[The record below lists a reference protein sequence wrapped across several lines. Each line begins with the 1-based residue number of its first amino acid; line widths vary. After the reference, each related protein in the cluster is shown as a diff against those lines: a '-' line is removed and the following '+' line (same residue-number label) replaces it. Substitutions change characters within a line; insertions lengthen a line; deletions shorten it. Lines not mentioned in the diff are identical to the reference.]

1 MKSARANAQ
10 IAESLATLTHLLARG
25 DDPSRDGE
33 KRLDRFLKHKPS
45 FFVGGFNPDGA
56 VKEEANQWW
65 KNAKLRLG
73 DRDVVITWEMF
84 KREFFNKYFPA
95 DVKNKKVVEFM
106 KLEQGNMSVMEY
118 AAKFESLCA
127 FSPHYNTPE
136 AENDKCVKFE
146 SGLRPDIKHIIGFA
160 EIRNFTTLVAKARIC
175 DEDGK
180 AKSNYFKVVRGKS
193 QDRAKPYEVKGKGSA
208 RGGKGKEKVDSDKC
222 YRCGK
227 NGHRSFE
234 CKKDKDVCYSCGK
247 EGHKSKKCKA
257 TTPTCFNCGE
267 EGHKS
272 PECKKPKKV
281 MGKVFA
287 LNGEG
292 ADQVDNLIR
301 GTCFIHDTPLIAIID
316 TGATHSFISM
326 DCMKRLNI
334 PVYEMS
340 GCMNIETPASGSVIT
355 RLVCRNCPVSV
366 FGRHFGMDLVCIPLS
381 GIDVIFGMNWLVF
394 NQVHINC
401 CEKTVIFP
409 KSEGSLSLMNGEEV
423 KESLNDHGELFVVF
437 GSLKLEGGVKL
448 EELLV
453 VSEFSDVFPED
464 ISDLPPEREVEFGI
478 DLVPGTSPI
487 SMAPYRMSAS
497 ELNELKKQ
505 LEELL
510 EKKFIRPS
518 VSPWGAPV
526 LLVKKKEGS
535 MRLCIDYRQLNKAT
549 IKNKY
554 PLPRIDDLM
563 DQLVGACVFSK
574 IDLRSGYHQ
583 IRVKTE
589 DVPKTAFRTRI
600 FHSFLDKFVV
610 VFIDDILVY
619 SKSEEEHKEHLRIV
633 LQVLKEKKFGGIAA
647 DPAKVDAVMKWG
659 TPESVSEIRSF
670 LGLAGYYRRFI
681 EGFSKMALP
690 LTLLTRKDQAFVWD
704 EKCEKSFQELKKKL
718 TTVPVLILP
727 DAKESFVVY
736 CDASKLGLGG
746 VLMQKGKV
754 VAYASRQLKVHE
766 RNYPTYDLE
775 LAAVV
780 FALKKELN
788 MRQRRWLEFLKD
800 YDFELSYHPGKANVV
815 ADALSR
821 KSLHMSS
828 LMTKELEL
836 IEEFRDLSLV
846 CEVTSNSVKL
856 GMLKLTNP
864 FLEKI
869 RECQKEDEKL
879 MESGTDSIA
888 MDFVGGLPKI
898 AKGNEVI
905 WVVVDRLTKSAHFIA
920 IKVGTLVPKLAE
932 IYVEQIIRLHGIPS
946 SIVSDRDPKFTSR
959 FWESLQEALGTK
971 LRLSSAYHP
980 QTDGQSER
988 TIQSL
993 EDLLR
998 ACVLEQGE
1006 SWDSCLPLI
1015 EFTYNNSFHS
1025 SIGMAPFEALYG
1037 RRCRTPLCWYESG
1050 ETVVLGP
1057 DIVQETTEKIR
1068 MIQEK
1073 MKASQSRQKSYHDK
1087 KRKDV
1092 EFQEGDHV
1100 FLRVTSTT
1108 GVGRAFKSKKLTSKF
1123 IGPYQISER
1132 IGKVAYRIALP
1143 ITLSNLHDVFH
1154 VSQLRKYVSD
1164 PSHVIESDDIQVN
1177 DNLTIETIPLRI
1189 EGREVKKLRN
1199 KEIASVKVIW
1209 GGSAGENATWEL
1221 ESKMK
1226 SSYPDLFSEP
1236 CSATFSPMLAG
1247 RGSARLLV
1255 EARRCSPENP
1265 KCSVFLA
1272 DSSLGLAGRD

>member
-1 MKSARANAQ
+1 MTSARANAQ

-25 DDPSRDGE
+25 DDPARDGD
-33 KRLDRFLKHKPS
+33 KCLDRFLKHKPS
-45 FFVGGFNPDGA
+45 FFVGGFNPDAA
-56 VKEEANQWW
+56 VKWVEEVEIIFDAIECANENKLALGTYVLREEANQWW

-73 DRDVVITWEMF
+73 DR
-84 KREFFNKYFPA
+84 A

-106 KLEQGNMSVMEY
+106 KLEQGNMSVAEY

-160 EIRNFTTLVAKARIC
+160 EIRNFTTLVAKAKIC

-180 AKSNYFKVVRGKS
+180 AKSNYFKAVRGKS
-193 QDRAKPYEVKGKGSA
+193 QDRVKPYDTKGKGNV
-208 RGGKGKEKVDSDKC
+208 RGGKGKEKVENDKC

-227 NGHRSFE
+227 IGHRSFE
-234 CKKDKDVCYSCGK
+234 CKKDKDVCYNCGK
-247 EGHKSKKCKA
+247 EGHRSKECKA

-272 PECKKPKKV
+272 LECKKPKKV
-281 MGKVFA
+281 TGKVFA

-292 ADQVDNLIR
+292 TDQVDNLIR

-334 PVYEMS
+334 HVFEMS

-394 NQVHINC
+394 NQVHINY

-409 KSEGSLSLMNGEEV
+409 KSEGSLSLMYGGEV
-423 KESLNDHGELFVVF
+423 KESLNDHGELFMVF
-437 GSLKLEGGVKL
+437 GSLKLEGGAKL
-448 EELLV
+448 EEIPV
-453 VSEFSDVFPED
+453 VGEFSDVFSED

-487 SMAPYRMSAS
+487 SMTPYRMSAS
-497 ELNELKKQ
+497 ELNELKKL

-554 PLPRIDDLM
+554 PLLRIDDLM

-574 IDLRSGYHQ
+574 IDLRSGYHH

-589 DVPKTAFRTRI
+589 DVPKIAFRTWYGHYEYTVMPFGVTNAPGVFMEYMNRI

-633 LQVLKEKKFGGIAA
+633 LQVLKEKKLYAKLSKCEFCLKEVSFLGHVISSGGITV

-718 TTVPVLILP
+718 TTTPVLILH

-736 CDASKLGLGG
+736 CDGSKLGLGG

-766 RNYPTYDLE
+766 RNYPTHDLE

-780 FALKKELN
+780 FALKVWRHYLYGS
-788 MRQRRWLEFLKD
+788 RWLEFLKD

-828 LMTKELEL
+828 LMAQELE
-836 IEEFRDLSLV
+836 SG
-846 CEVTSNSVKL
+846 NVK
-856 GMLKLTNP
+856 K
-864 FLEKI
+864 
-869 RECQKEDEKL
+869 DEKL
-879 MESGTDSIA
+879 MKRVALVIEGQEN
-888 MDFVGGLPKI
+888 DFKI
-898 AKGNEVI
+898 DENGVVKFRGRVCVPDVPELKKMIFDEV
-905 WVVVDRLTKSAHFIA
+905 
-920 IKVGTLVPKLAE
+920 
-932 IYVEQIIRLHGIPS
+932 
-946 SIVSDRDPKFTSR
+946 FT
-959 FWESLQEALGTK
+959 Q
-971 LRLSSAYHP
+971 
-980 QTDGQSER
+980 
-988 TIQSL
+988 
-993 EDLLR
+993 
-998 ACVLEQGE
+998 VLEWLLLKLCMGE
-1006 SWDSCLPLI
+1006 DVVR
-1015 EFTYNNSFHS
+1015 
-1025 SIGMAPFEALYG
+1025 PFV
-1037 RRCRTPLCWYESG
+1037 ESA
-1050 ETVVLGP
+1050 E
-1057 DIVQETTEKIR
+1057 
-1068 MIQEK
+1068 
-1073 MKASQSRQKSYHDK
+1073 SYHDK

-1100 FLRVTSTT
+1100 FLRLTSTT
-1108 GVGRAFKSKKLTSKF
+1108 GVERALKSKKLTSKF

-1132 IGKVAYRIALP
+1132 IGKITYRIALP
-1143 ITLSNLHDVFH
+1143 VTLSNLHDVFY

-1164 PSHVIESDDIQVN
+1164 PSHVIESDDIQVK

-1209 GGSAGENATWEL
+1209 GGPAGENAT
-1221 ESKMK
+1221 
-1226 SSYPDLFSEP
+1226 SYPDLFP
-1236 CSATFSPMLAG
+1236 
-1247 RGSARLLV
+1247 GSARKL
-1255 EARRCSPENP
+1255 AKSRRCSPEIL
-1265 KCSVFLA
+1265 KCSVFVVGELA
-1272 DSSLGLAGRD
+1272 GARQKTHNVLFSSPRSSLDFAGRYFLTWKLFFN

>member
-1 MKSARANAQ
+1 MSHCSSVVSCPFALVVVTPCWGLALIGFMPSVAFRLCLFMMMTMTSAHANAQ

-25 DDPSRDGE
+25 DDPARDGE
-33 KRLDRFLKHKPS
+33 KRLDRFLKHKPY

-56 VKEEANQWW
+56 VKWVEEVEIIFDAMDC
-65 KNAKLRLG
+65 
-73 DRDVVITWEMF
+73 DRGVVITWEMF

-106 KLEQGNMSVMEY
+106 KLEQVNMSVAEY

-180 AKSNYFKVVRGKS
+180 AKSNYFKAVRGKS

-208 RGGKGKEKVDSDKC
+208 RGGKGKEKVDNDKC

-227 NGHRSFE
+227 SGHRSFE
-234 CKKDKDVCYSCGK
+234 CKKDKDVCYNCGK
-247 EGHKSKKCKA
+247 EGHKSKECKA

-281 MGKVFA
+281 TGKVFA

-340 GCMNIETPASGSVIT
+340 GCMNIETPASGLVIT

-409 KSEGSLSLMNGEEV
+409 KSEGSLALM
-423 KESLNDHGELFVVF
+423 KESLNDYGGLFMVF
-437 GSLKLEGGVKL
+437 GSLNLEGGANL
-448 EELLV
+448 EEI
-453 VSEFSDVFPED
+453 P
-464 ISDLPPEREVEFGI
+464 EVEFSI

-563 DQLVGACVFSK
+563 DQLVGACVFSS

-589 DVPKTAFRTRI
+589 DVPKTAFRTRYGHYEYTVMPFGVTNAPGVFMEYMNRI
-600 FHSFLDKFVV
+600 FHSLLDKFVV

-633 LQVLKEKKFGGIAA
+633 LQVLKEKKLY
-647 DPAKVDAVMKWG
+647 AKLSKCEFWLK
-659 TPESVSEIRSF
+659 EIRSF
-670 LGLAGYYRRFI
+670 LGLAGNYRRFI

-690 LTLLTRKDQAFVWD
+690 LTLLTRKDQAFVWN
-704 EKCEKSFQELKKKL
+704 EKCEKSFLELKKKL
-718 TTVPVLILP
+718 TTAPVLILP

-766 RNYPTYDLE
+766 RNYPTHDLE

-780 FALKKELN
+780 FTLKKELN

-815 ADALSR
+815 ADAMSR
-821 KSLHMSS
+821 KSMHTSS
-828 LMTKELEL
+828 LMAKELEL

-846 CEVTSNSVKL
+846 CEVTSNSVKS

-864 FLEKI
+864 FLKKI
-869 RECQKEDEKL
+869 RECQKDDEKL
-879 MESGTDSIA
+879 MKRVALVIEGQENDFKIDENGVVKFRGRVCVPDVPELKKMIFDEGHKSGLSIHP
-888 MDFVGGLPKI
+888 GLVKMYQDLKKLFWWPRMKKEI
-898 AKGNEVI
+898 AEYVYAEGKRAFNHEQKL
-905 WVVVDRLTKSAHFIA
+905 LTI
-920 IKVGTLVPKLAE
+920 TNTNCL
-932 IYVEQIIRLHGIPS
+932 
-946 SIVSDRDPKFTSR
+946 SITNK
-959 FWESLQEALGTK
+959 K
-971 LRLSSAYHP
+971 H
-980 QTDGQSER
+980 
-988 TIQSL
+988 
-993 EDLLR
+993 
-998 ACVLEQGE
+998 
-1006 SWDSCLPLI
+1006 
-1015 EFTYNNSFHS
+1015 
-1025 SIGMAPFEALYG
+1025 
-1037 RRCRTPLCWYESG
+1037 
-1050 ETVVLGP
+1050 
-1057 DIVQETTEKIR
+1057 R
-1068 MIQEK
+1068 MITNKNLQ
-1073 MKASQSRQKSYHDK
+1073 
-1087 KRKDV
+1087 
-1092 EFQEGDHV
+1092 
-1100 FLRVTSTT
+1100 LITSTT
-1108 GVGRAFKSKKLTSKF
+1108 
-1123 IGPYQISER
+1123 
-1132 IGKVAYRIALP
+1132 
-1143 ITLSNLHDVFH
+1143 
-1154 VSQLRKYVSD
+1154 
-1164 PSHVIESDDIQVN
+1164 
-1177 DNLTIETIPLRI
+1177 
-1189 EGREVKKLRN
+1189 
-1199 KEIASVKVIW
+1199 IASPPLSPHEQEPSTFGASRSW
-1209 GGSAGENATWEL
+1209 
-1221 ESKMK
+1221 MK
-1226 SSYPDLFSEP
+1226 NEG
-1236 CSATFSPMLAG
+1236 T
-1247 RGSARLLV
+1247 
-1255 EARRCSPENP
+1255 
-1265 KCSVFLA
+1265 
-1272 DSSLGLAGRD
+1272 

>member
-1 MKSARANAQ
+1 MTSARANAQ

-25 DDPSRDGE
+25 DDPARDGE

-56 VKEEANQWW
+56 VKWVEEVEIIFDAMECANENKLALGTYMLREEANQWW
-65 KNAKLRLG
+65 KNAKLRICDG
-73 DRDVVITWEMF
+73 GVVITWEMF
-84 KREFFNKYFPA
+84 KREFFNKYFPT

-106 KLEQGNMSVMEY
+106 KLEQGNMSVAEY

-180 AKSNYFKVVRGKS
+180 AKSNYFKAVRGKS

-208 RGGKGKEKVDSDKC
+208 RGGKGKEKVDGDKC

-227 NGHRSFE
+227 IGHRSFE

-247 EGHKSKKCKA
+247 EGLKSKECKA

-281 MGKVFA
+281 TGKVFA

-316 TGATHSFISM
+316 TGATHCFISM

-409 KSEGSLSLMNGEEV
+409 KSEGSLLLMNGEEL
-423 KESLNDHGELFVVF
+423 KESLNDHEELFMMF
-437 GSLKLEGGVKL
+437 GSLKLEGGAKL
-448 EELLV
+448 EEIPV
-453 VSEFSDVFPED
+453 V
-464 ISDLPPEREVEFGI
+464 
-478 DLVPGTSPI
+478 VPGTSPI

-518 VSPWGAPV
+518 VSPWGAPM
-526 LLVKKKEGS
+526 LLVKKKEGSMRLCIDYLKKKEGS

-554 PLPRIDDLM
+554 PLPRIDYLM

-589 DVPKTAFRTRI
+589 DIPKTAFRTRYGHYEYTVMPFGVTNATGVFMEYMNRI

-633 LQVLKEKKFGGIAA
+633 LQVLKEKNGGIAV

-690 LTLLTRKDQAFVWD
+690 LTLLTRKDQAYVWD
-704 EKCEKSFQELKKKL
+704 EKCEKSFQELKEKL
-718 TTVPVLILP
+718 TTAPVLILP

-736 CDASKLGLGG
+736 CDASTLGLGG
-746 VLMQKGKV
+746 VLMQKEKV
-754 VAYASRQLKVHE
+754 VAYASRQLKIHE
-766 RNYPTYDLE
+766 RNYPTHDLE

-780 FALKKELN
+780 FALKVWRHYLYGSIFEVFSDHKSLKYLFDQKELN

-821 KSLHMSS
+821 KSLHMI
-828 LMTKELEL
+828 T
-836 IEEFRDLSLV
+836 
-846 CEVTSNSVKL
+846 
-856 GMLKLTNP
+856 
-864 FLEKI
+864 
-869 RECQKEDEKL
+869 
-879 MESGTDSIA
+879 
-888 MDFVGGLPKI
+888 
-898 AKGNEVI
+898 
-905 WVVVDRLTKSAHFIA
+905 W
-920 IKVGTLVPKLAE
+920 
-932 IYVEQIIRLHGIPS
+932 
-946 SIVSDRDPKFTSR
+946 
-959 FWESLQEALGTK
+959 
-971 LRLSSAYHP
+971 
-980 QTDGQSER
+980 

-1037 RRCRTPLCWYESG
+1037 RRCRTPLCWYESDG
-1050 ETVVLGP
+1050 TVVLGP

-1068 MIQEK
+1068 MIQGK

-1087 KRKDV
+1087 KR
-1092 EFQEGDHV
+1092 
-1100 FLRVTSTT
+1100 
-1108 GVGRAFKSKKLTSKF
+1108 
-1123 IGPYQISER
+1123 
-1132 IGKVAYRIALP
+1132 
-1143 ITLSNLHDVFH
+1143 NLYFC
-1154 VSQLRKYVSD
+1154 
-1164 PSHVIESDDIQVN
+1164 
-1177 DNLTIETIPLRI
+1177 
-1189 EGREVKKLRN
+1189 
-1199 KEIASVKVIW
+1199 
-1209 GGSAGENATWEL
+1209 
-1221 ESKMK
+1221 M
-1226 SSYPDLFSEP
+1226 
-1236 CSATFSPMLAG
+1236 
-1247 RGSARLLV
+1247 
-1255 EARRCSPENP
+1255 
-1265 KCSVFLA
+1265 
-1272 DSSLGLAGRD
+1272 

>member
-1 MKSARANAQ
+1 MKLVLLSTKTEQKFWALVAERELARKLVGLASARQPALFCLSCFATARASERMAKEEYPALLPSIRSEEMCLTISAVPVSIALKDLTMTSARANAQ

-25 DDPSRDGE
+25 DDPARDGE
-33 KRLDRFLKHKPS
+33 KRLDRVLKHKPS

-56 VKEEANQWW
+56 VKWVEEVEIIFDAMECANENKLALGTYMLREEANQWW
-65 KNAKLRLG
+65 KNTKLRLG
-73 DRDVVITWEMF
+73 DGSVVITWEMF
-84 KREFFNKYFPA
+84 RREFFNKYFPA

-106 KLEQGNMSVMEY
+106 KLEQGNMSVAEY
-118 AAKFESLCA
+118 AAKFESFCA

-160 EIRNFTTLVAKARIC
+160 DIRNFTTLVAKARIC
-175 DEDGK
+175 NEDGK
-180 AKSNYFKVVRGKS
+180 AKSNYFKAVRGKS
-193 QDRAKPYEVKGKGSA
+193 QDRAKPYE
-208 RGGKGKEKVDSDKC
+208 
-222 YRCGK
+222 
-227 NGHRSFE
+227 
-234 CKKDKDVCYSCGK
+234 DKDVCYNCGK
-247 EGHKSKKCKA
+247 EGHKSKECKA

-281 MGKVFA
+281 TGKVFA

-334 PVYEMS
+334 PAYEIS

-355 RLVCRNCPVSV
+355 RLVCRNFPVSV
-366 FGRHFGMDLVCIPLS
+366 FGRHFGMDLVCVPLS

-423 KESLNDHGELFVVF
+423 KESLNDHGELFMVF
-437 GSLKLEGGVKL
+437 GSLKLEAGVKL
-448 EELLV
+448 EEIPV
-453 VSEFSDVFPED
+453 VSEFSDVFSED
-464 ISDLPPEREVEFGI
+464 ISDLPPEREVEFSI
-478 DLVPGTSPI
+478 DLVPGPSPI

-589 DVPKTAFRTRI
+589 DVPKTAFRTRYGHYEYTVIPFGVTNAPGVFMEYMNRI

-610 VFIDDILVY
+610 VFIDDILIH
-619 SKSEEEHKEHLRIV
+619 SKSEEEHKEHLRIA
-633 LQVLKEKKFGGIAA
+633 LQVLKEKKLYAKLSKCEFWLEEVSFLGHVISSGGIAV

-681 EGFSKMALP
+681 EEFSKMALP

-704 EKCEKSFQELKKKL
+704 EKL
-718 TTVPVLILP
+718 
-727 DAKESFVVY
+727 Y

-766 RNYPTYDLE
+766 RNYPTHDLE

-780 FALKKELN
+780 FTLKVWRHYLYGSKFEVFSDHKSLKYLFDQKELN

-821 KSLHMSS
+821 KSLHMPSR
-828 LMTKELEL
+828 MAKELEL
-836 IEEFRDLSLV
+836 IEEFTDLSLV

-856 GMLKLTNP
+856 GMLKLTNL

-869 RECQKEDEKL
+869 RECQQEDEKL
-879 MESGTDSIA
+879 MKRVTLVTKGQENDFKIDENGVVKFRGRVCVPDVPELKKMIFDEGHKSGLSIHPGLVKMYQDLKKLFWWPRMKKEIAEYVYACLVCQKSKIEHQKPSGLLQPLLIPEWKWDNIA
-888 MDFVGGLPKI
+888 MDFVGGLPKT

-905 WVVVDRLTKSAHFIA
+905 WVVVDRLN
-920 IKVGTLVPKLAE
+920 
-932 IYVEQIIRLHGIPS
+932 
-946 SIVSDRDPKFTSR
+946 
-959 FWESLQEALGTK
+959 ES
-971 LRLSSAYHP
+971 
-980 QTDGQSER
+980 
-988 TIQSL
+988 
-993 EDLLR
+993 
-998 ACVLEQGE
+998 V
-1006 SWDSCLPLI
+1006 
-1015 EFTYNNSFHS
+1015 
-1025 SIGMAPFEALYG
+1025 
-1037 RRCRTPLCWYESG
+1037 
-1050 ETVVLGP
+1050 
-1057 DIVQETTEKIR
+1057 
-1068 MIQEK
+1068 
-1073 MKASQSRQKSYHDK
+1073 
-1087 KRKDV
+1087 
-1092 EFQEGDHV
+1092 
-1100 FLRVTSTT
+1100 RVC
-1108 GVGRAFKSKKLTSKF
+1108 
-1123 IGPYQISER
+1123 ER
-1132 IGKVAYRIALP
+1132 I
-1143 ITLSNLHDVFH
+1143 D
-1154 VSQLRKYVSD
+1154 LR
-1164 PSHVIESDDIQVN
+1164 
-1177 DNLTIETIPLRI
+1177 
-1189 EGREVKKLRN
+1189 
-1199 KEIASVKVIW
+1199 
-1209 GGSAGENATWEL
+1209 
-1221 ESKMK
+1221 
-1226 SSYPDLFSEP
+1226 
-1236 CSATFSPMLAG
+1236 
-1247 RGSARLLV
+1247 
-1255 EARRCSPENP
+1255 
-1265 KCSVFLA
+1265 
-1272 DSSLGLAGRD
+1272 GLI

>member
-1 MKSARANAQ
+1 MTSARTNAQ
-10 IAESLATLTHLLARG
+10 IAESLATLTHLMAREVEIIFEAMECANENKLALGTYMLR
-25 DDPSRDGE
+25 
-33 KRLDRFLKHKPS
+33 
-45 FFVGGFNPDGA
+45 
-56 VKEEANQWW
+56 EEANQWW
-65 KNAKLRLG
+65 KNAKLRIG
-73 DRDVVITWEMF
+73 NGGVVITWEMF

-106 KLEQGNMSVMEY
+106 RLEQGNMSVAEY

-180 AKSNYFKVVRGKS
+180 AKSNYFKAVRGKS
-193 QDRAKPYEVKGKGSA
+193 QDRAKPYEVKGRGSA
-208 RGGKGKEKVDSDKC
+208 RSGKGKEKVDGDKC

-227 NGHRSFE
+227 IGHRSFE

-247 EGHKSKKCKA
+247 EGHKSKECKA

-281 MGKVFA
+281 TGKVFA

-340 GCMNIETPASGSVIT
+340 GCMNIETPASGSVVT

-409 KSEGSLSLMNGEEV
+409 KSERSLSLMNGEEV
-423 KESLNDHGELFVVF
+423 KESLNDHGELFMVF
-437 GSLKLEGGVKL
+437 GSLNLEGGIKL
-448 EELLV
+448 EELPV

-589 DVPKTAFRTRI
+589 DVPKTAFRTRYGHYEYTVMPFGVTNAPGVFMEYMNRI

-619 SKSEEEHKEHLRIV
+619 SKSGAIRSYYDSKSGEEHKEHLRIV
-633 LQVLKEKKFGGIAA
+633 LQVLKEKKLYAKLSKCEFWLEEVSFLGHVISSGGIAV

-659 TPESVSEIRSF
+659 TLESVVEIRSF

-704 EKCEKSFQELKKKL
+704 EKCEKSFQELKEKL
-718 TTVPVLILP
+718 TTAPMLILP
-727 DAKESFVVY
+727 DAK
-736 CDASKLGLGG
+736 DGWRL
-746 VLMQKGKV
+746 
-754 VAYASRQLKVHE
+754 
-766 RNYPTYDLE
+766 
-775 LAAVV
+775 
-780 FALKKELN
+780 
-788 MRQRRWLEFLKD
+788 
-800 YDFELSYHPGKANVV
+800 
-815 ADALSR
+815 
-821 KSLHMSS
+821 LHMW
-828 LMTKELEL
+828 
-836 IEEFRDLSLV
+836 LV
-846 CEVTSNSVKL
+846 
-856 GMLKLTNP
+856 
-864 FLEKI
+864 
-869 RECQKEDEKL
+869 
-879 MESGTDSIA
+879 
-888 MDFVGGLPKI
+888 
-898 AKGNEVI
+898 
-905 WVVVDRLTKSAHFIA
+905 
-920 IKVGTLVPKLAE
+920 
-932 IYVEQIIRLHGIPS
+932 
-946 SIVSDRDPKFTSR
+946 
-959 FWESLQEALGTK
+959 
-971 LRLSSAYHP
+971 
-980 QTDGQSER
+980 
-988 TIQSL
+988 
-993 EDLLR
+993 
-998 ACVLEQGE
+998 
-1006 SWDSCLPLI
+1006 
-1015 EFTYNNSFHS
+1015 
-1025 SIGMAPFEALYG
+1025 
-1037 RRCRTPLCWYESG
+1037 
-1050 ETVVLGP
+1050 
-1057 DIVQETTEKIR
+1057 
-1068 MIQEK
+1068 
-1073 MKASQSRQKSYHDK
+1073 HD
-1087 KRKDV
+1087 
-1092 EFQEGDHV
+1092 Q
-1100 FLRVTSTT
+1100 
-1108 GVGRAFKSKKLTSKF
+1108 
-1123 IGPYQISER
+1123 
-1132 IGKVAYRIALP
+1132 
-1143 ITLSNLHDVFH
+1143 
-1154 VSQLRKYVSD
+1154 
-1164 PSHVIESDDIQVN
+1164 
-1177 DNLTIETIPLRI
+1177 
-1189 EGREVKKLRN
+1189 
-1199 KEIASVKVIW
+1199 
-1209 GGSAGENATWEL
+1209 
-1221 ESKMK
+1221 
-1226 SSYPDLFSEP
+1226 
-1236 CSATFSPMLAG
+1236 
-1247 RGSARLLV
+1247 
-1255 EARRCSPENP
+1255 
-1265 KCSVFLA
+1265 
-1272 DSSLGLAGRD
+1272 

>member
-1 MKSARANAQ
+1 MECAN
-10 IAESLATLTHLLARG
+10 ENKLALGTYVLR
-25 DDPSRDGE
+25 
-33 KRLDRFLKHKPS
+33 
-45 FFVGGFNPDGA
+45 
-56 VKEEANQWW
+56 EEANQWW

-73 DRDVVITWEMF
+73 DRGVDITWEMF
-84 KREFFNKYFPA
+84 KREFFNNYFPA

-106 KLEQGNMSVMEY
+106 KLEQGNMSVAEY

-180 AKSNYFKVVRGKS
+180 AKSNYFKAVRGRR

-208 RGGKGKEKVDSDKC
+208 RGGKGKEKVDNDKC

-227 NGHRSFE
+227 IGHRSFE
-234 CKKDKDVCYSCGK
+234 CKKDKDVCYNCGK
-247 EGHKSKKCKA
+247 EGHRSKECKT
-257 TTPTCFNCGE
+257 TTPTFFNCGE

-281 MGKVFA
+281 TGKVFA
-287 LNGEG
+287 LNEEG

-340 GCMNIETPASGSVIT
+340 GCMNIETPANGSVIT

-394 NQVHINC
+394 NQVHINY
-401 CEKTVIFP
+401 CEKIVIFP

-423 KESLNDHGELFVVF
+423 KESLNDHGELFMVF
-437 GSLKLEGGVKL
+437 GSLKLEGGAKL
-448 EELLV
+448 EEIPV

-464 ISDLPPEREVEFGI
+464 ISDLPPEREVEFSI

-518 VSPWGAPV
+518 VSPWGAPM

-549 IKNKY
+549 IKNNY

-574 IDLRSGYHQ
+574 IDLRYGHYEYK
-583 IRVKTE
+583 VMPFGVTNAPGVFME
-589 DVPKTAFRTRI
+589 YMNRI
-600 FHSFLDKFVV
+600 FHSFLDQFVV

-633 LQVLKEKKFGGIAA
+633 LQVLKEKKLYAKLSKCEFWLKEVSFLGHVISSGGIAV

-704 EKCEKSFQELKKKL
+704 EKCEKSFQELKRKL
-718 TTVPVLILP
+718 TTAPVLILP
-727 DAKESFVVY
+727 DANESFVVY

-766 RNYPTYDLE
+766 RNYPTHDLE

-780 FALKKELN
+780 FA
-788 MRQRRWLEFLKD
+788 LKD

-828 LMTKELEL
+828 LMEKELEL

-879 MESGTDSIA
+879 MKRVALVIEGQENDFKIDENGVVRFRGRVCVPDVPELKKMILDEGHKSGLSIHPGLVKMYQDLKKLFWWPRMKKEIAEYVYACLVCQKSKIEHQKPSGLLQPLFIPEWKWDSIA
-888 MDFVGGLPKI
+888 MDFVGGLPKT

-905 WVVVDRLTKSAHFIA
+905 WVIVDRLTN
-920 IKVGTLVPKLAE
+920 
-932 IYVEQIIRLHGIPS
+932 
-946 SIVSDRDPKFTSR
+946 
-959 FWESLQEALGTK
+959 LQEALGTK

-998 ACVLEQGE
+998 VCVLEQGE

-1068 MIQEK
+1068 IIREK

-1108 GVGRAFKSKKLTSKF
+1108 GVGRALKSKKLTSKF

-1143 ITLSNLHDVFH
+1143 VTLSNLHDVFH

-1164 PSHVIESDDIQVN
+1164 PSHVVESDDIQVK

-1189 EGREVKKLRN
+1189 EGREVKNLRN
-1199 KEIASVKVIW
+1199 KEIATVKVIW
-1209 GGSAGENATWEL
+1209 GGPAGENATWEL

-1226 SSYPDLFSEP
+1226 SSIRERKSREEGEEKNIEEEL
-1236 CSATFSPMLAG
+1236 
-1247 RGSARLLV
+1247 R
-1255 EARRCSPENP
+1255 
-1265 KCSVFLA
+1265 
-1272 DSSLGLAGRD
+1272 